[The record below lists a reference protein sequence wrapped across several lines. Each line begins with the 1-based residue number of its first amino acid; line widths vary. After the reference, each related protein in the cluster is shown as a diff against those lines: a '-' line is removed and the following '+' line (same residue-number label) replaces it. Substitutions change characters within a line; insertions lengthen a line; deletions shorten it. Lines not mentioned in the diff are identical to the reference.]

1 MRIVIAMVALGIG
14 GTAQASPSVPA
25 ERAETETEL
34 AVAVNAPFR
43 WADTQGASIYLGF
56 TPHQAIRANFAR
68 YQFDPNPLGEI
79 IGIALG
85 GDGSEAS
92 FHGTLTDVGVGWMY
106 FPRRLWSGLTLEAGA
121 LRRARDHSVEDQFAA
136 VERVETRTATYAG
149 RALIGW
155 SWLFGGH
162 GFISIAGGISIGRES
177 GSETTTS
184 TLGRMPIT
192 HDVTRTAV
200 GGEGFLRIGG
210 AFDL

>member
-106 FPRRLWSGLTLEAGA
+106 FPRRLWSGFSFEAGV
-121 LRRARDHSVEDQFAA
+121 LRRARDHSIDDMFVL
-136 VERVETRTATYAG
+136 ETKTTTYAG

-155 SWLFGGH
+155 SWLIEGRA
-162 GFISIAGGISIGRES
+162 FISIAGGISIGRES
-177 GSETTTS
+177 GTETTTS
-184 TLGRMPIT
+184 MSGRISID
-192 HDVTRTAV
+192 DVTRSAV
-200 GGEGFLRIGG
+200 GVEGFLRIGA
-210 AFDL
+210 AFGL